1 MTNAPASPADMR
13 AYIVERLVGD
23 TGEPDHVVEAAR
35 ALGQRAVPSL
45 IDAFGASFPSTFGLE
60 LRSVEIARFADAKPE
75 DPTAAAMT
83 VASSSSSPDAMIF
96 LLDGAA
102 LAVVVC
108 SLFGG
113 DPDSP
118 VTPLSRALSPTEL
131 EVASTVFR
139 TVADVLNGSG
149 DRAFNL
155 RFPLQ
160 PAISGADIKK
170 QIIRDGPA
178 VKVEFSIFTAGG
190 RGLLSVLLP
199 QRVLM
204 KHRGDAKAAGAAEP
218 GDEWRARFNEEVMR
232 SAVSLEARMPLA
244 KLTLGDI
251 AGLQAGQVLELA
263 EGAQASTMLSSRGKT
278 LFVCEFGKLGQNYTV
293 RIRHPFDAGQ
303 DLMDTLIPA

>member
-1 MTNAPASPADMR
+1 MTDAPASPADMR
-13 AYIVERLVGD
+13 AYIVERLVGE

-35 ALGQRAVPSL
+35 SLGQRAVPL
-45 IDAFGASFPSTFGLE
+45 LVDALTASFPATFGLE
-60 LRSVEIARFADAKPE
+60 LKTVEIARFAEAKPE
-75 DPTAAAMT
+75 DPTACALT
-83 VASSSSSPDAMIF
+83 IASSNSSPDAMVF
-96 LLDGAA
+96 LLDGSA
-102 LAVVVC
+102 LSVLVC
-108 SLFGG
+108 ALFGG

-131 EVASTVFR
+131 EIASTVFR

-155 RFPLQ
+155 RFPLP
-160 PAISGADIKK
+160 PAMSGVDIKK
-170 QIIRDGPA
+170 QVIRDGPA
-178 VKVEFSIFTAGG
+178 VRVEFSIFTAGG
-190 RGLLSVLLP
+190 RGSLSVLLP

-204 KHRGDAKAAGAAEP
+204 KHRGDATATGQADMSE
-218 GDEWRARFNEEVMR
+218 EWRMRFNEEVMR
-232 SAVSLEARMPLA
+232 SAVALEARMPLA

-251 AGLQAGQVLELA
+251 AGLQAGQVLELS
-263 EGAQASTMLSSRGKT
+263 EGAQSATTLSSRGKT